1 MIVYYGQISSFMI
14 NPNGNGLHPHVPS
27 HATEFE
33 LALALI
39 FKTGSTL
46 LVHHWQPGG
55 LELDNHCLYVRH
67 CQYKSPFVCCSVCFS
82 CWLAARGGTE
92 HGGTEHAYIIM
103 LEHYFGKLH
112 NHCLQEYRA
121 ISQRN
126 GLYISTHLLL
136 KIDYVVII
144 IIIIIQLYFRPQ
156 WVHRKD
162 NTNIQG

>member
-1 MIVYYGQISSFMI
+1 MI
-14 NPNGNGLHPHVPS
+14 NPNDSGLHPHVPS

-33 LALALI
+33 LALALV
-39 FKTGSTL
+39 FETGSTL

-55 LELDNHCLYVRH
+55 LELDKHCLYDRH

-112 NHCLQEYRA
+112 NHCLQEY
-121 ISQRN
+121 SQ
-126 GLYISTHLLL
+126 IT
-136 KIDYVVII
+136 
-144 IIIIIQLYFRPQ
+144 
-156 WVHRKD
+156 VH
-162 NTNIQG
+162 N

>member
-39 FKTGSTL
+39 FNFKTGSTL
-46 LVHHWQPGG
+46 LVQHWQPGG
-55 LELDNHCLYVRH
+55 LELDNHCLYDRH

-92 HGGTEHAYIIM
+92 HDGTEHAYIIM

-112 NHCLQEYRA
+112 NQYTVKLQYTINNHIVSGES
-121 ISQRN
+121 IIN
-126 GLYISTHLLL
+126 VTLLL
-136 KIDYVVII
+136 TATI
-144 IIIIIQLYFRPQ
+144 
-156 WVHRKD
+156 
-162 NTNIQG
+162 

>member
-1 MIVYYGQISSFMI
+1 MI
-14 NPNGNGLHPHVPS
+14 NPTGNGLHPHVPS

-55 LELDNHCLYVRH
+55 
-67 CQYKSPFVCCSVCFS
+67 

-112 NHCLQEYRA
+112 NHCLQEY
-121 ISQRN
+121 S
-126 GLYISTHLLL
+126 
-136 KIDYVVII
+136 KIT
-144 IIIIIQLYFRPQ
+144 
-156 WVHRKD
+156 VH
-162 NTNIQG
+162 N

>member
-1 MIVYYGQISSFMI
+1 MCMVFLDRHTYYGQISSFMI

-55 LELDNHCLYVRH
+55 LELDNHCLYDRH
-67 CQYKSPFVCCSVCFS
+67 CQYKSPFVCCPVCFS

-112 NHCLQEYRA
+112 NHCLQEY
-121 ISQRN
+121 
-126 GLYISTHLLL
+126 T
-136 KIDYVVII
+136 KIT
-144 IIIIIQLYFRPQ
+144 
-156 WVHRKD
+156 VH
-162 NTNIQG
+162 NY

>member
-1 MIVYYGQISSFMI
+1 MLTQLNRWCANLFDMIVYYGQISSFMI

-55 LELDNHCLYVRH
+55 LELDNHCLYDRH
-67 CQYKSPFVCCSVCFS
+67 CQYKSPFVCCSICFS

-112 NHCLQEYRA
+112 NHSLQEY
-121 ISQRN
+121 S
-126 GLYISTHLLL
+126 
-136 KIDYVVII
+136 KITV
-144 IIIIIQLYFRPQ
+144 Q
-156 WVHRKD
+156 
-162 NTNIQG
+162 N

>member
-1 MIVYYGQISSFMI
+1 MAMSCT
-14 NPNGNGLHPHVPS
+14 S

-55 LELDNHCLYVRH
+55 LELDNHCLYDRH
-67 CQYKSPFVCCSVCFS
+67 CQYKSPFVCCPVCFS

-112 NHCLQEYRA
+112 IPTVYKNTVKLQYTITNHIVSGA
-121 ISQRN
+121 
-126 GLYISTHLLL
+126 YIINVTLLL
-136 KIDYVVII
+136 TATI
-144 IIIIIQLYFRPQ
+144 
-156 WVHRKD
+156 
-162 NTNIQG
+162 